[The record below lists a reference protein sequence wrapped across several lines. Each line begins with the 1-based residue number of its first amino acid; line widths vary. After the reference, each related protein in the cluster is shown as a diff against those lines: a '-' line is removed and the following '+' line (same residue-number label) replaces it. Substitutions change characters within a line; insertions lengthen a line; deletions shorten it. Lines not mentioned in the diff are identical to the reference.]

1 MDYVDTM
8 IVESILVMLG
18 YVIEVIINIAVW
30 VFIFKLIR
38 NFIKR
43 KSNHNYFKNNIVINK
58 KIETKTGNENK
69 YQRTYNDISKSD
81 LAKFNTDDIDLLK
94 DYFYN
99 MFLDFE
105 NAYNNLDYN
114 MMKILSTKQLYQ
126 NYYTGIILDLKV
138 GKKKIISDIEKKKV
152 IIFEL
157 DSTIAKQIASVMIE
171 ISYLNY
177 TIDKN
182 GYVISGS
189 RNQKITEKFE
199 VMFRK
204 DFERKEIIKCP
215 NCGAEIIGNKCDF
228 CRSTIKNVEF
238 KISSIKKIIDEIND

>member
-8 IVESILVMLG
+8 IVESMLVILG
-18 YVIEVIINIAVW
+18 YIIEVIINIAVW

-38 NFIKR
+38 NSIKR
-43 KSNHNYFKNNIVINK
+43 KSNHDYFKNNIVINK
-58 KIETKTGNENK
+58 KIETKSGTGNK
-69 YQRTYNDISKSD
+69 YQRTYNDVSKSD
-81 LAKFNTDDIDLLK
+81 LAKFNTDDINSLK
-94 DYFYN
+94 DYFYD
-99 MFLDFE
+99 MFLEFE

-126 NYYTGIILDLKV
+126 NYYTGMSLDLKV
-138 GKKKIISDIEKKKV
+138 GKKRIISDIEKKKV

-189 RNQKITEKFE
+189 RNQKTTEKFE

-204 DFERKEIIKCP
+204 DFEREEITKCP
-215 NCGAEIIGNKCDF
+215 NCGAEIIGNKCSF
-228 CRSTIKNVEF
+228 CRSTIKNIEF
-238 KISSIKKIIDEIND
+238 KISSIKKIVNEQ

>member
-1 MDYVDTM
+1 MDYTDT
-8 IVESILVMLG
+8 ILAESMFLMLA

-30 VFIFKLIR
+30 VFIFRLIS
-38 NFIKR
+38 NSFKR
-43 KSNHNYFKNNIVINK
+43 KSNRNYFKNNVIINK
-58 KIETKTGNENK
+58 KIETKTGKGNK
-69 YQRTYNDISKSD
+69 YQRTYEDVSKSA
-81 LAKFNTDDIDLLK
+81 LEKFNTDDINVLK
-94 DYFYN
+94 DYFYG

-105 NAYNNLDYN
+105 TAYNNLDYN

-126 NYYTGIILDLKV
+126 NYYTGMSLDLKV

-182 GYVISGS
+182 GYIISGS
-189 RNQKITEKFE
+189 RNKKITEKFE

-204 DFERKEIIKCP
+204 DFERKDITECP
-215 NCGAEIIGNKCDF
+215 NCGAEIIGNKCNF
-228 CRSTIKNVEF
+228 CRSTVKNVDF
-238 KISSIKKIIDEIND
+238 KISSIRKIIDEN

>member
-1 MDYVDTM
+1 M
-8 IVESILVMLG
+8 
-18 YVIEVIINIAVW
+18 
-30 VFIFKLIR
+30 
-38 NFIKR
+38 
-43 KSNHNYFKNNIVINK
+43 
-58 KIETKTGNENK
+58 
-69 YQRTYNDISKSD
+69 QRTYNDVSKEA
-81 LAKFNTDDIDLLK
+81 LQKFNTDDINSLK
-94 DYFYN
+94 DYFYG
-99 MFLDFE
+99 MFLEFE

-114 MMKILSTKQLYQ
+114 MMKILSTKQLFQ
-126 NYYTGIILDLKV
+126 NYYTGMSLDLKI

-171 ISYLNY
+171 ISYFNY

-204 DFERKEIIKCP
+204 DFERKDITECP
-215 NCGAEIIGNKCDF
+215 NCGAEIIGNKCNF
-228 CRSTIKNVEF
+228 CRSTVKNVEF
-238 KISSIKKIIDEIND
+238 KISSIKKIVDEK

>member
-1 MDYVDTM
+1 MDYTDT
-8 IVESILVMLG
+8 ILAESMFLMLA

-30 VFIFKLIR
+30 VFIFKVIR
-38 NFIKR
+38 NSIKR
-43 KSNHNYFKNNIVINK
+43 KINRNYFKNNIIVNK
-58 KIETKTGNENK
+58 KIETKAGKGNK
-69 YQRTYNDISKSD
+69 YQRTYNDVSKSY
-81 LAKFNTDDIDLLK
+81 LEKFNIDDINVLK
-94 DYFYN
+94 DYFYG
-99 MFLDFE
+99 MFLEFE

-114 MMKILSTKQLYQ
+114 MMKILSTKQLFQ
-126 NYYTGIILDLKV
+126 NYYTGMSLDLKI

-171 ISYLNY
+171 ISYFNY

-204 DFERKEIIKCP
+204 DFERKDITECP
-215 NCGAEIIGNKCDF
+215 NCGAEIIGNKCNF
-228 CRSTIKNVEF
+228 CSSTVKNVEF
-238 KISSIKKIIDEIND
+238 KISSIKKIVDEK

>member
-1 MDYVDTM
+1 MDYTDT
-8 IVESILVMLG
+8 ILVESMFLMLA

-30 VFIFKLIR
+30 VFIFKVIR
-38 NFIKR
+38 NSIKR
-43 KSNHNYFKNNIVINK
+43 KTNRNYFKNNIIVNK
-58 KIETKTGNENK
+58 KIETKTGKGNK
-69 YQRTYNDISKSD
+69 YQRTYNDVSKSD
-81 LAKFNTDDIDLLK
+81 LEKFNTDDINVLK
-94 DYFYN
+94 DYFYG
-99 MFLDFE
+99 MFLEFE

-126 NYYTGIILDLKV
+126 NYYTGMSLDLKV

-204 DFERKEIIKCP
+204 DFERKDITECP
-215 NCGAEIIGNKCDF
+215 NCGAEIVGNKCNF
-228 CRSTIKNVEF
+228 CRSTIRNVEF
-238 KISSIKKIIDEIND
+238 KISSIKKIVDEK

>member
-1 MDYVDTM
+1 MDYTDT
-8 IVESILVMLG
+8 ILAESMFIMLA

-30 VFIFKLIR
+30 VFIFRIIS
-38 NFIKR
+38 NSFKR
-43 KSNHNYFKNNIVINK
+43 KSNRNYFKNNVIINK
-58 KIETKTGNENK
+58 KIETKTGKGNK
-69 YQRTYNDISKSD
+69 YQRTYEDVSKSD
-81 LAKFNTDDIDLLK
+81 LEKFNTDDINSLK
-94 DYFYN
+94 DYFYG
-99 MFLDFE
+99 MFLEFE

-114 MMKILSTKQLYQ
+114 MMKILSTKQLFQ
-126 NYYTGIILDLKV
+126 NYYTGMSLDLKV

-171 ISYLNY
+171 ISYFNY

-204 DFERKEIIKCP
+204 DFERKDITECP
-215 NCGAEIIGNKCDF
+215 NCGAEIIGNKCNF
-228 CRSTIKNVEF
+228 CRSTVKNVEF
-238 KISSIKKIIDEIND
+238 KISSIKKIVDEK

>member
-1 MDYVDTM
+1 MDYTDT
-8 IVESILVMLG
+8 ILAESMFIMLA

-30 VFIFKLIR
+30 VFIFRIIS
-38 NFIKR
+38 NSFKR
-43 KSNHNYFKNNIVINK
+43 KSNRNYFKNNVIINK
-58 KIETKTGNENK
+58 KIETKTGKGNK
-69 YQRTYNDISKSD
+69 YQRTYEDVSKSD
-81 LAKFNTDDIDLLK
+81 LEKFNTDDINVLK
-94 DYFYN
+94 DYFYG

-105 NAYNNLDYN
+105 TAYNNLDYN

-126 NYYTGIILDLKV
+126 KYYTGMSLDLKV

-182 GYVISGS
+182 GYIISGS
-189 RNQKITEKFE
+189 RNKKITEKFE

-204 DFERKEIIKCP
+204 DFERKDITECP
-215 NCGAEIIGNKCDF
+215 NCGAEIIGNKCNF
-228 CRSTIKNVEF
+228 CRSTVKNVDF
-238 KISSIKKIIDEIND
+238 KISSIRKIIDEN

>member
-1 MDYVDTM
+1 
-8 IVESILVMLG
+8 
-18 YVIEVIINIAVW
+18 
-30 VFIFKLIR
+30 
-38 NFIKR
+38 
-43 KSNHNYFKNNIVINK
+43 
-58 KIETKTGNENK
+58 
-69 YQRTYNDISKSD
+69 
-81 LAKFNTDDIDLLK
+81 
-94 DYFYN
+94 
-99 MFLDFE
+99 MFLEFE

-126 NYYTGIILDLKV
+126 NYYTGMSLDLKV

-171 ISYLNY
+171 ISYFNY

-189 RNQKITEKFE
+189 RNKKITEKFE

-204 DFERKEIIKCP
+204 DFERKDITECP
-215 NCGAEIIGNKCDF
+215 NCGAEIVGNKFNF

-238 KISSIKKIIDEIND
+238 KISSIKKIVDEK